1 MLGGE
6 KRGLEKRYVCL
17 RLPLGRLV
25 ADFFVFRCAEALL
38 LLHNL
43 TVTNADLQKIV
54 AFEGAFER
62 LLDIVVQEGGVEG
75 GIVVQDCLAAVG
87 TLLRFNSSN
96 QVRSLPLILAFCL
109 PSPNQSCLSTRQNY
123 FRELS
128 LLARL
133 PPLLS
138 FPSPAP
144 PADQP
149 PPDAFA
155 LQFWPDQKIV
165 NSGLVLSITRLL
177 AGGGDKGG
185 SGALANCGM
194 TRCLVELV
202 GGSNAPTTLKA
213 QALAALSTIVEK
225 SPKNMSLVSTFS
237 PAPLVPLPPDPE
249 QPHAGVGYSR
259 LTPRLFVSILVSLA
273 VDGEARLEVG
283 ESREGKKVRKE
294 AAGVW
299 EVLVG
304 GDRTIRESV
313 VGTMGKPLP
322 AAGPDDEEGAY
333 PLLHVQKLVIDAPSS
348 PFRVVEI
355 PSTAGAI
362 LLSALTEFPTATS
375 DPNRPLFA
383 SILLSHLLRN
393 SETSK
398 KLACAITFPSSPPA
412 TGGAPAE
419 DDDDDDP
426 VTLMQVIVGNL
437 MMALRE
443 AGEATNRE
451 LQGHGRK
458 KSEAVDGEE
467 EAKWS
472 SRDWTKAVVGWL
484 VALST
489 WLWDSPASVKAFLS
503 EGSNVQV
510 VSGQNFCARRPLA
523 DALACTLFSLS
534 SSNR

>member
-1 MLGGE
+1 M
-6 KRGLEKRYVCL
+6 
-17 RLPLGRLV
+17 
-25 ADFFVFRCAEALL
+25 
-38 LLHNL
+38 
-43 TVTNADLQKIV
+43 
-54 AFEGAFER
+54 
-62 LLDIVVQEGGVEG
+62 
-75 GIVVQDCLAAVG
+75 
-87 TLLRFNSSN
+87 
-96 QVRSLPLILAFCL
+96 
-109 PSPNQSCLSTRQNY
+109 STRQNY

-133 PPLLS
+133 PLLLS

-144 PADQP
+144 PSDQP

-213 QALAALSTIVEK
+213 QALAALATIVEK
-225 SPKNMSLVSTFS
+225 SPKNMSLVSTFN

-259 LTPRLFVSILVSLA
+259 LTPRSFVSILVSLA
-273 VDGEARLEVG
+273 VDGEARLEVE

-322 AAGPDDEEGAY
+322 AAGPDDEEGVY
-333 PLLHVQKLVIDAPSS
+333 PLLHVQKLVIDGPSS

-355 PSTAGAI
+355 PSSAGAI
-362 LLSALTEFPTATS
+362 LLSALTEFPTSIS

-419 DDDDDDP
+419 DDDDDDDP

-458 KSEAVDGEE
+458 KSEAADGEE